1 MLREAFKVGRQPLLN
16 IVFRRY
22 ASSDDIYV
30 DKVDA
35 CKAKEPPKKKIGN
48 MVIEDERYDCK
59 VEAKEEKAR
68 VSSCWDGKKA
78 LTEKKHTSVS
88 HVIFNLDGVVLDS
101 EKLIHEAHTLYLAKF
116 KKGFPNKLKIQTS
129 GLSELD
135 AAKLL
140 IYQLSLAEV
149 LPGITD
155 AVYAQGVR
163 QFLRGM
169 FPRIRLTP
177 GANDLICH
185 LYTSGVPIALAS
197 SNTDTMFKNKTRC
210 FKKLMDR
217 FCHIVLRTDPLVKR
231 GKPDPNMFYVT
242 MQKFSKGPEDRSKY
256 LAIED
261 SIAGARAARAAGMQ
275 VVLMPS
281 RPIPRDMAE
290 NEADMVIDK
299 LQDLDLQE
307 FNLPPL
313 PPGVHFT

>member
-1 MLREAFKVGRQPLLN
+1 MLREAFRVGRQPMLN
-16 IVFRRY
+16 VVFRRRY
-22 ASSDDIYV
+22 ASDDIYI
-30 DKVDA
+30 DKEDA
-35 CKAKEPPKKKIGN
+35 CKAKLPPKKKIGN
-48 MVIEDERYDCK
+48 MIIEDKPYECNVDKR
-59 VEAKEEKAR
+59 EEKSKIAN
-68 VSSCWDGKKA
+68 CWDGRKA
-78 LTEKKHTSVS
+78 LTEKKHTSAS

-101 EKLIHEAHTLYLAKF
+101 ERLIHEAHTMYLAKF

-140 IYQLSLAEV
+140 IYELNLKEA

-169 FPRIRLTP
+169 FPRIKLVE
-177 GANDLICH
+177 GVNDLICH
-185 LYTSGVPIALAS
+185 LYTNNVPIALAS
-197 SNTDTMFKNKTRC
+197 SNTEALFKQKTRC
-210 FKKLMDR
+210 FTKLMDR
-217 FCHIVLRTDPLVKR
+217 FCHIVLRTDPEVKR
-231 GKPDPNMFYVT
+231 GKPDPDMLHVT
-242 MQKFSKGPEDRSKY
+242 MNKFTKGPADRSKY

-275 VVLMPS
+275 VVLLPS

-290 NEADMVIDK
+290 KEADLVVDRLADID
-299 LQDLDLQE
+299 LAD

-313 PPGVHFT
+313 PPDVHFT